1 MPSHYETRNTHLLCK
16 FQYQSYP
23 ETTRSLGVCM
33 FMCRKAFF
41 LIALTT
47 LSWSVFAAQDAHIQ
61 CVAVQDTDNQAI
73 IKLLN
78 GNNTLIS
85 NFSPS
90 QYALV
95 RYLCSLAD
103 DSEVDK
109 VKVEVKSRA
118 STNCSSSSTL
128 CVQTK
133 SGVFN
138 SNNALTLEKGA
149 TDELFIL
156 FRNPNRRQTSIVDA
170 GSGQIEWESQDNNV
184 DAKFGPLDISGL
196 KTGINLGG
204 EVKDSYCQVYIS
216 GAQGLYPTAICS
228 SPGCIP
234 QSAVTVA
241 NGKLIFQAGVIGA
254 SGDMSI
260 PQKVEWGSGPDKFGV
275 WRAAPVNQEIIVR
288 AKVTVK
294 DGTVNE
300 CAVKFTQ
307 LGKGHN
313 LRVNK
318 YGDCAYFK
326 DSRDY
331 YFRNANNDG
340 VQTGPYPSPLK
351 LPGFDANYG
360 SKGPDMPFRGVLNA
374 AADLSGNVTVANSQV
389 VIPAPGNR
397 RYSQAV
403 VVALSLDPK
412 TRVVGQPAYYGI
424 LDPGNYQNTL
434 LRPIAE
440 EPPDDALLVFQFFL
454 AAPEMTAGI
463 DRRGTTGGTPFYTLK
478 ESSNGQPFDRLVPVV
493 NDSCMPVFQ
502 VKTPARPDKK
512 MPVTMADATTCAFSK
527 PFRAADVRAGRAS
540 LSVIHFTAESPAD
553 LFPLDLIKADNS
565 GGSSSGSGGSGGQC
579 WVIYPS
585 FGSASWVSGSGSA
598 TQARSTEDECSMTKV
613 SQGTMGFRYSM
624 EAMRWGLGLSN
635 QVDSSKVGKIVYR
648 DDAQM
653 AGGGTWGWLLTMF
666 YGNPRNLTTNSTLSS
681 ATSGIRN
688 QNFAVRQ
695 WGQPVADIMTD
706 KTGQMGET
714 DNLVVSFTAPICPG
728 SQFQYDNVSLSW
740 SPLILDIEGKGIKI
754 SRQFT
759 RSVGFDIRGTG
770 YKSYVD
776 WPENTKDV
784 AFLVLPDK
792 NGDVK
797 SIHQLFGY
805 QEKIENGFV
814 KLAEFDK
821 NKDGRIDEK
830 DAVFKLLRLWF
841 DRNRD
846 GIQQKGELASL
857 DESGVSLISLAYTR
871 AGQDMSAEQRTLN
884 GLYYNKVK
892 KAMLNIEDHYFY
904 EYVDSKRVKVET
916 KNAGNPKKPS

>member
-1 MPSHYETRNTHLLCK
+1 M
-16 FQYQSYP
+16 F
-23 ETTRSLGVCM
+23 VCG
-33 FMCRKAFF
+33 RALS
-41 LIALTT
+41 LIALIC
-47 LSWSVFAAQDAHIQ
+47 LSWSAFANQDAHVQ
-61 CVAVQDTDNQAI
+61 CVAVQDTDNQAAI
-73 IKLLN
+73 NLLN
-78 GNNTLIS
+78 GNKTLINS
-85 NFSPS
+85 FSSS

-95 RYLCSLAD
+95 RYLCTLAD
-103 DSEVDK
+103 DSDVDK
-109 VKVEVKSRA
+109 VRVIIRSSA
-118 STNCSSSSTL
+118 STNCSSSSSL
-128 CVQTK
+128 CVQAK
-133 SGVFN
+133 SPAFT
-138 SNNALTLEKGA
+138 SNTPVTLNKGS
-149 TDELFIL
+149 TNELYIL
-156 FRNPNRRQTSIVDA
+156 FRNPNRRQTSVVDA
-170 GSGQIEWESQDNNV
+170 GTGQLNFNSKDNNV
-184 DAKFGPLDISGL
+184 DAKFGPSDLSGL
-196 KTGINLGG
+196 RTGINLGG
-204 EVKDSYCQVYIS
+204 EVRDSYCQIYIS
-216 GAQGLYPTAICS
+216 GAQGLYPNAICS
-228 SPGCIP
+228 SPGCTP

-260 PQKVEWGSGPDKFGV
+260 PQKVEWGPGPDNLGV
-275 WRAAPVNQEIIVR
+275 WRAAPVNQEIVVR

-318 YGDCAYFK
+318 YGDCPYFK

-331 YFRNANNDG
+331 YFLNASNNG
-340 VQTGPYPSPLK
+340 PQSGPYSTPLK
-351 LPGFDANYG
+351 LPGIDAVYG
-360 SKGPDMPFRGVLNA
+360 SKGPDMPFRGILNA
-374 AADLSGNVTVANSQV
+374 AADLSGNVTVTNSQV
-389 VIPAPGNR
+389 VIPAVGNR

-412 TRVVGQPAYYGI
+412 TRVVGQPAYYGL

-434 LRPIAE
+434 LRPISG

-454 AAPEMTAGI
+454 AQPEMSGGV
-463 DRRGTTGGTPFYTLK
+463 DKRGTTGTPYYQFKDSL
-478 ESSNGQPFDRLVPVV
+478 NGLPFDRLVPVV

-502 VKTPARPDKK
+502 VKTPARSDKK
-512 MPVTMADATTCAFSK
+512 LPATMTDATTCAFSK

-540 LSVIHFTAESPAD
+540 LSVIHFTAESAAD
-553 LFPLDLIKADNS
+553 LFPLDLIKADTG
-565 GGSSSGSGGSGGQC
+565 GGSSSGGSGSAGQC

-585 FGSASWVSGSGSA
+585 FGSANWVSGSGSSA
-598 TQARSTEDECSMTKV
+598 QVRSTEDECSMTKV

-635 QVDSSKVGKIVYR
+635 QVDSTKVGRIVYR

-653 AGGGTWGWLLTMF
+653 AGGGTWGWLLTAF
-666 YGNPRNLTTNSTLSS
+666 YGNPRALSTNSTLSS

-695 WGQPVADIMTD
+695 WGQPVADIMKD

-754 SRQFT
+754 SRQFA

-792 NGDVK
+792 NGEVK

-805 QEKIENGFV
+805 QEKVENGFV

-830 DAVFKLLRLWF
+830 DAVYKLLRLWF

-846 GIQQKGELASL
+846 GIQQKDELASL
-857 DESGVSLISLAYTR
+857 DEAGVSLISLAYTR

-884 GLYYNKVK
+884 GLYFNKLT

-916 KNAGNPKKPS
+916 KKNASNPKERS